1 MVKWPQEVKN
11 MKKLFPNMLDRP
23 DGPTVAAG
31 FLYGLAAFV
40 AVPYILFWFVL
51 GMNDDRAT
59 LTTIELIYHAV
70 NCVLA
75 VTIFRGYLKES
86 FLYFQVDAK
95 NCILTALIG
104 VLLMLLWTAAVFFLG
119 CLNMSKTA
127 TIAALAI
134 LPLPEMELQILA
146 GEQIFYSPILGT
158 LSMVLLVPVSV
169 SCLYYA
175 VGFAPLAEKRPWMG
189 YAFLMLVAAIPRIVN
204 MLTFWPAGP
213 ELMLY
218 AFQLPVH
225 LIACWTYQKTD
236 TVWTPILTLAG
247 ANLTVC
253 LCRLALFGVA

>member
-1 MVKWPQEVKN
+1 

-23 DGPTVAAG
+23 EGPTVAAG

-59 LTTIELIYHAV
+59 LTIIEIIYHTV
-70 NCVLA
+70 NCVVTL
-75 VTIFRGYLKES
+75 TIFRGYLKES
-86 FLYFQVDAK
+86 FLNFRVDTK
-95 NCILTALIG
+95 NCIVTALIG
-104 VLLMLLWTAAVFFLG
+104 VLLMILWAAAVFFFG
-119 CLNMSKTA
+119 FLNKSESA
-127 TIAALAI
+127 LLAALSI
-134 LPLPEMELQILA
+134 LPLPEMELQMLA

-158 LSMVLLVPVSV
+158 ACMVLLIPVSV

-175 VGFAPLAEKRPWMG
+175 VGFAPLAEKRTWMG

-204 MLTFWPAGP
+204 MLTFWAAGD
-213 ELMLY
+213 ELVLY
-218 AFQLPVH
+218 LFQLPIH

-247 ANLTVC
+247 ANLMAC
-253 LCRLALFGVA
+253 LCRLALLGTA